1 MISLQLTLS
10 HLDILVRGKWWT
22 YQIKWIMY
30 FQGILNILLSDIMKL
45 QKKVR
50 NRVFY
55 CLLPNC
61 HSRNLTNLLCN
72 IKTEAR
78 FEIEPLNI
86 NYPKSLLAVFL
97 IECFPH
103 VLQLGNPPHQKNG
116 KWESSKWFGISWL
129 FSEGRVFWESKVF
142 TWTSYT
148 NWAWLI
154 SCYSRKRIL
163 VAFAGNPT
171 PLAQLLF
178 SWYYYISCS
187 KWTWG

>member
-1 MISLQLTLS
+1 MISLQLTLN

-22 YQIKWIMY
+22 HQVKFIIY
-30 FQGILNILLSDIMKL
+30 FQGILNILLSGIMKL

-50 NRVFY
+50 KSWF
-55 CLLPNC
+55 LLSSAKLC
-61 HSRNLTNLLCN
+61 RNLKNLLCN
-72 IKTEAR
+72 IRTEAR

-116 KWESSKWFGISWL
+116 KWERSKWCGISWW
-129 FSEGRVFWESKVF
+129 FSEGSVFWESKVF

-148 NWAWLI
+148 NWACLI
-154 SCYSRKRIL
+154 SWDSRKRIL
-163 VAFAGNPT
+163 VASAGNPT
-171 PLAQLLF
+171 PLAQLF
-178 SWYYYISCS
+178 SWCYYISCS